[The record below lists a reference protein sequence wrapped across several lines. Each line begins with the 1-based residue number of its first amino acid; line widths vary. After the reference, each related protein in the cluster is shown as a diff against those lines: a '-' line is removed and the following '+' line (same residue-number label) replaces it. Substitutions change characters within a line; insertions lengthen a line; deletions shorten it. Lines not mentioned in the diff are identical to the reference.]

1 MLSPTPPPHTHWRP
15 QTCLSRS
22 CLLLCD
28 VSEGDG
34 IWPRGLFL
42 QGCGA
47 GTGQQGEWLS
57 GLWQGG
63 SGHPRGRASHR
74 ETRRPAAAPPA
85 EQPLRV
91 ASSKPLCGLGS
102 EGSAAGFPE
111 GSGPPGLL
119 VLGTLE
125 QPPRTDAGGPP
136 QGPLSTS
143 REGSLHLPTGRAA
156 SLPRWQWP
164 WWSGVE
170 AYKPLPES
178 GCDGRGRA
186 GLLGRPPGAGG
197 HRVADAIPAG
207 QEAGP
212 EANTASDEARACW
225 PGWLPLRP
233 PAQHPAA
240 SEPGADVEASDNR
253 GHRRQTA
260 RMRAILTVSVP
271 GRVEG

>member
-47 GTGQQGEWLS
+47 GTGRQGEWLS

-91 ASSKPLCGLGS
+91 ASSKPLCGPGS

-125 QPPRTDAGGPP
+125 QLPRTGCWGSASRTVEHIPGGVPP
-136 QGPLSTS
+136 PPDRESCQLAPLAVAVVV
-143 REGSLHLPTGRAA
+143 R
-156 SLPRWQWP
+156 
-164 WWSGVE
+164 
-170 AYKPLPES
+170 
-178 GCDGRGRA
+178 GRG
-186 GLLGRPPGAGG
+186 LQTPPG
-197 HRVADAIPAG
+197 V
-207 QEAGP
+207 
-212 EANTASDEARACW
+212 W
-225 PGWLPLRP
+225 
-233 PAQHPAA
+233 
-240 SEPGADVEASDNR
+240 V
-253 GHRRQTA
+253 
-260 RMRAILTVSVP
+260 
-271 GRVEG
+271 

>member
-1 MLSPTPPPHTHWRP
+1 MVFGPGACSCRGVGQGQGGRVNGCLVSGKAAPGTLVAGPHTGRP
-15 QTCLSRS
+15 
-22 CLLLCD
+22 
-28 VSEGDG
+28 EG
-34 IWPRGLFL
+34 PRQLPL
-42 QGCGA
+42 QNN
-47 GTGQQGEWLS
+47 LS
-57 GLWQGG
+57 GWHQANPCVVQAPRAVLPASQRARGHRGCWFWGPWSNSQG
-63 SGHPRGRASHR
+63 R
-74 ETRRPAAAPPA
+74 
-85 EQPLRV
+85 
-91 ASSKPLCGLGS
+91 
-102 EGSAAGFPE
+102 
-111 GSGPPGLL
+111 
-119 VLGTLE
+119 
-125 QPPRTDAGGPP
+125 DAGGPP